1 MVCHH
6 GKGGNS
12 WDFRPSISS
21 ITFSAIVW
29 ISTKYFQNRTSKPTA
44 GQDSD
49 NETTSALSLFEA
61 ITLWT
66 LLSLTAYT
74 LLAAIWGEGDVSERL
89 FSGWRIKSSPEVT
102 PLERV
107 KTTLTTIG
115 GIGGVSFLV
124 IKFRQQ
130 DIAEK
135 QHKHSEDERLK
146 AEEAEVNRK
155 FEAKKLEANKKLVDA
170 VQQLGNK
177 SPQVRI
183 AGVYALADVADTYG
197 SEKYGVDYNKRAV
210 EIICGYLRTPR
221 SDDGAVESTI
231 LRVMTQ
237 HLRSDTHSQK
247 NTWSKFKID
256 LHGANFIETVDLSE
270 TKVHSADFRECIF
283 NKGAL
288 FRKTE
293 FLEPTSFAGAHFGR
307 DGAEDNADFEGA
319 KFTKD
324 SDFSNCNL
332 QGENSE
338 CNEYAINFK
347 DAHFGSTPEHEV
359 KFYGAILR
367 QAAFTHSTFYKVD
380 FRNSD
385 LTDSVFKGTNFWGN
399 VKFSDM
405 SNNKII
411 LEHTEFTADPSIEGS
426 MKLTDADFSYAETIK
441 STTFSAVILEK
452 PNFSDATL
460 DNVKFIN
467 TSTPDSEI
475 SSARRYEV
483 KFVEPVFDR
492 AIISNTEFSGIA
504 MERPSFKDT
513 KLQNVRFNPEK
524 DKFNTKPVMMD
535 ADFTNSS
542 SSFTSGSI
550 KEVEFQLIFQGHT
563 KFTNSKFEN
572 VDFKDSEFIKQADFR
587 GATFEVKACFELT
600 KFLQGANFTYSTFGS
615 GFLTNFEKC
624 IVSFPVD
631 LPLNSSGVP
640 KGSNWSGPNKY
651 WRPSHVRRSPN
662 VKTRT
667 YRSPNQ
673 VRNTSSEPA
682 VLPPLSSP
690 SSVDIDVHEAGMRKG
705 KIEWLRA
712 CPPFQ
717 WIRSRWRD
725 RSRAPGSNRIKRHR

>member
-1 MVCHH
+1 MPFHSYH
-6 GKGGNS
+6 PKNHIRRIDHTSIITITKPREATQMTRGTNS
-12 WDFRPSISS
+12 LPRKTIPWIVATIILVVGTIASHLLYSTCIIFRDGWTLEVRPLVATATIATLSHITISYYQNNRQLRL
-21 ITFSAIVW
+21 FPAIVFW
-29 ISTKYFQNRTSKPTA
+29 V
-44 GQDSD
+44 
-49 NETTSALSLFEA
+49 
-61 ITLWT
+61 
-66 LLSLTAYT
+66 LLGLTAYT
-74 LLAAIWGEGDVSERL
+74 ILSAIWSNHEASFSDYL
-89 FSGWRIKSSPEVT
+89 FAGWYSLNTNK
-102 PLERV
+102 LEQV
-107 KTTLTTIG
+107 KVTLTAIG

-124 IKFRQQ
+124 IKYRQQ

-135 QHKHSEDERLK
+135 QYKNDEQERTN
-146 AEEAEVNRK
+146 AEEIENNRK
-155 FEAKKLEANKKLVDA
+155 FEAEKAEANKKLVDA
-170 VQQLGNK
+170 VQQLGHQ

-210 EIICGYLRTPR
+210 EILCGYLRTPR
-221 SDDGAVESTI
+221 SDDGAVESTL

-237 HLRSDTHSQK
+237 HLRSDAHSQK
-247 NTWSKFKID
+247 SAWSELKLD

-307 DGAEDNADFEGA
+307 DSTKNNADFEGA
-319 KFTKD
+319 KFKKD

-338 CNEYAINFK
+338 CNEYEINFK
-347 DAHFGSTPEHEV
+347 NTCFGSNPEHEV

-367 QAAFTHSTFYKVD
+367 QAMFTHSSFFKVD

-385 LTDSVFKGTNFWGN
+385 LTNAVFKGVDFMGE

-405 SNNKII
+405 INSKIV
-411 LEHTEFTADPSIEGS
+411 LEHTEFTSDPSIKEP
-426 MKLTDADFSYAETIK
+426 MKLTAADFSYADAIK
-441 STTFSAVILEK
+441 SVSFSAVTLEK

-467 TSTPDSEI
+467 ASTPDSEN

-513 KLQNVRFNPEK
+513 KLQNVRFIPEK
-524 DKFNTKPVMMD
+524 DKFSTKPVIMD
-535 ADFTNSS
+535 ADFTNSN

-550 KEVEFQLIFQGHT
+550 KELEFQVIFQGHT

-572 VDFKDSEFIKQADFR
+572 VDFKDSEFTKQADFR
-587 GATFEVKACFELT
+587 GTTFEVKACFELT
-600 KFLQGANFTYSTFGS
+600 KFPRGANFDYSTFDS
-615 GFLTNFEKC
+615 GLLPQSESC
-624 IVSFPVD
+624 EVSFPTGF
-631 LPLNSSGVP
+631 PLNSSGLP
-640 KGSNWSGPNKY
+640 KGSNWSGAA
-651 WRPSHVRRSPN
+651 
-662 VKTRT
+662 
-667 YRSPNQ
+667 
-673 VRNTSSEPA
+673 E
-682 VLPPLSSP
+682 
-690 SSVDIDVHEAGMRKG
+690 
-705 KIEWLRA
+705 
-712 CPPFQ
+712 
-717 WIRSRWRD
+717 
-725 RSRAPGSNRIKRHR
+725 

>member
-12 WDFRPSISS
+12 WDFRPLISS
-21 ITFSAIVW
+21 ITFSVIAW
-29 ISTKYFQNRTSKPTA
+29 ISTKYSQNRTSKPTA
-44 GQDSD
+44 GQDS
-49 NETTSALSLFEA
+49 NNKTTSALNLFEA

-135 QHKHSEDERLK
+135 QHKHSEDERIK

-270 TKVHSADFRECIF
+270 TKLHSADFRECIF

-307 DGAEDNADFEGA
+307 DGAEVNADFEGA

-347 DAHFGSTPEHEV
+347 DACFGSNPEHKV

-367 QAAFTHSTFYKVD
+367 QAEFTHSTFYKVD

-385 LTDSVFKGTNFWGN
+385 LTNAVFKGVNFMGE

-405 SNNKII
+405 INSKII
-411 LEHTEFTADPSIEGS
+411 LEHTEFTSDPSIKEP
-426 MKLTDADFSYAETIK
+426 MKLTAADFSYADAIK
-441 STTFSAVILEK
+441 SVSFSAVTLEK

-460 DNVKFIN
+460 DNVRFIN
-467 TSTPDSEI
+467 TSTPDSGN
-475 SSARRYEV
+475 SSACRYEV

-513 KLQNVRFNPEK
+513 KLQNVRFIPEK
-524 DKFNTKPVMMD
+524 DKFSTKPVMMD
-535 ADFTNSS
+535 ADFTNSN

-550 KEVEFQLIFQGHT
+550 KELEFQVIFQGHT

-572 VDFKDSEFIKQADFR
+572 VDFKDSEFTKQADFR
-587 GATFEVKACFELT
+587 GTTFEVKACFELT
-600 KFLQGANFTYSTFGS
+600 KFPQGANFDYSTFDSGS
-615 GFLTNFEKC
+615 LPQSESC
-624 IVSFPVD
+624 EVSFPTGF
-631 LPLNSSGVP
+631 PLNSSKLP
-640 KGSNWSGPNKY
+640 KGSNWSGDKES
-651 WRPSHVRRSPN
+651 WSGAA
-662 VKTRT
+662 
-667 YRSPNQ
+667 
-673 VRNTSSEPA
+673 E
-682 VLPPLSSP
+682 
-690 SSVDIDVHEAGMRKG
+690 
-705 KIEWLRA
+705 
-712 CPPFQ
+712 
-717 WIRSRWRD
+717 
-725 RSRAPGSNRIKRHR
+725 